1 MCDGISNIQCFSLSN
16 LKEDVSGPPL
26 GIRALHLWHNNRE
39 DIFSSRQQP
48 HKACLL
54 LNMTYGE
61 EPGPETHQDS
71 AVLTY
76 LEGLLMHPVASGP
89 GATATRRPEAG
100 GNNGEAGN
108 QGTRGIQIPNHG
120 SSPPGAASQHLKKAR
135 LLRSGTWSE
144 IDNQKKDLA
153 AAQVNG
159 QGKEHHRISLDNS
172 AQGESTLLAS
182 LLQSFSSR
190 LQTVAMSQNITQ
202 SHKQLDGESSDRS
215 PTDKDTLQGYCTASS
230 HLKGLIRKNKQQSHN
245 TVPYSRRSSQDRCSQ
260 SPRSSQSS
268 VPDRVSCAERLKA
281 VASLVKSRSSPAPS
295 PKPSVACSQLALLL
309 SSEAHLQQYSQEQA
323 LKAQLCGRSASERLA
338 AMATQQTKDNRP
350 PSMGESVF
358 APDMLSP
365 FNTLNG
371 TLPSPT
377 LNSSQRSPSLNL
389 GQSAPSGSPRPSPHT
404 PKEKRP
410 FDRHSSR
417 PPQNCSSLLLL
428 LLNNH
433 NSQKHLTKNGHLEDD
448 FTAPPSQ
455 ASSHQS
461 DSEYS
466 NPENS
471 LTKDSSDAESCYSSC
486 SPIDLSTRSRVSS
499 QKSEPPSSA
508 SSLDKLTETLISK
521 WKTETLRAKVPEAR
535 ELEMIPD
542 MTSHHKV
549 TLMQLLLDRRNNEM
563 VNKIAPLPDLPDDA
577 TLRKATVS
585 PLNRLG
591 TLEESR
597 TQNPFD
603 QLMGRG
609 LSTSSLSGDT
619 SKTPSPYSYS
629 SPLVQSSPLNLCKSK
644 QHASEKLVEPAFTAS
659 KLLQNLAQCGLQSV
673 SPSPPLQACR
683 PPSKR
688 QSPEPDLDRS
698 QTLLDRVAVPIKR
711 NQTPLFEPPP
721 ATFSPFT
728 GPERSPP
735 APTQIENLLE
745 RRTVLQLLLGS
756 ASHKEKSTERRS
768 TEVATG
774 VHEKPPGAY
783 FLCDSSNGPSLN
795 AMVKTEPRDEG
806 LLSDGSDDAGR
817 HCRSGR
823 ESQSPIVE
831 AHSNVKEEAK
841 YGLLSQL
848 LKQKTTTYH
857 SSPRTEQIVSTVK
870 EEQQDYQV
878 PLPKKRKLCLELAEH
893 LSKELCQRPL
903 DTVSECL
910 VSGTPEAHNSRR
922 LPSPKEED
930 LFIKS
935 PASKVPTRD
944 SQSFNVLKQLLLS
957 DNCLK
962 ELSPPRGIPSPLLP
976 QANCKANESFSQP
989 SYNHELVNFPWFPQT
1004 LNSGPGR
1011 FNPLSS
1017 SPVNGIQGSAW
1028 DKASSPRPSPKSVK
1042 KETQSSQRW
1051 TLSGEDKCESSSD
1064 SPPLMRSNPIL
1075 YYMLQRRNSQLRK
1088 EVEDHAQRTHCG
1100 VTVKVEPCANNR
1112 YYDARLS
1119 TISPVQIQRQGIEGE
1134 HLSGLLEKP

>member
-1 MCDGISNIQCFSLSN
+1 
-16 LKEDVSGPPL
+16 
-26 GIRALHLWHNNRE
+26 
-39 DIFSSRQQP
+39 
-48 HKACLL
+48 
-54 LNMTYGE
+54 MTHGE

-100 GNNGEAGN
+100 SNNGEAGN
-108 QGTRGIQIPNHG
+108 QGTRGIQLPNHG
-120 SSPPGAASQHLKKAR
+120 SSPPEKGSPAGAASQHRKKAR

-144 IDNQKKDLA
+144 IDNQKKDIA
-153 AAQVNG
+153 PVQVNG
-159 QGKEHHRISLDNS
+159 QGREHHKINLDSS

-190 LQTVAMSQNITQ
+190 LQTVAMSQTITQ
-202 SHKQLDGESSDRS
+202 SQKQLDGESSDTS

-230 HLKGLIRKNKQQSHN
+230 RLKGLIRKNKQQSHN
-245 TVPYSRRSSQDRCSQ
+245 TVPYSRRSSQDRRSE

-268 VPDRVSCAERLKA
+268 VPDSVSCAERLKA

-338 AMATQQTKDNRP
+338 AMATQRTIDSRP

-377 LNSSQRSPSLNL
+377 LNSSPSLSL
-389 GQSAPSGSPRPSPHT
+389 GQSAPTSSPRPSPNI

-410 FDRHSSR
+410 FDRQSSR

-448 FTAPPSQ
+448 FTSPPSQ

-486 SPIDLSTRSRVSS
+486 SPIDLSMRRRVFS
-499 QKSEPPSSA
+499 QKSEPPSTA
-508 SSLDKLTETLISK
+508 TSLDKLTETLISK
-521 WKTETLRAKVPEAR
+521 WKSETLGAKVPEAK
-535 ELEMIPD
+535 ELEMSPD
-542 MTSHHKV
+542 MTSHHHRV
-549 TLMQLLLDRRNNEM
+549 TLMQLLLDRRNSEM
-563 VNKIAPLPDLPDDA
+563 VNKIAPHNDLQDDA
-577 TLRKATVS
+577 TLQSMTGS
-585 PLNRLG
+585 PLKR
-591 TLEESR
+591 LEESR
-597 TQNPFD
+597 TPNHFD
-603 QLMGRG
+603 RLMERG
-609 LSTSSLSGDT
+609 LSVSSFSGDA
-619 SKTPSPYSYS
+619 SNTPSPYSYS
-629 SPLVQSSPLNLCKSK
+629 SPLVQSNPLDLCKSK
-644 QHASEKLVEPAFTAS
+644 QHISEKIMEPAFTAS
-659 KLLQNLAQCGLQSV
+659 KLLQNLAQCGMQDV

-683 PPSKR
+683 PLSKE
-688 QSPEPDLDRS
+688 QSLEPELDRS
-698 QTLLDRVAVPIKR
+698 QTLLDRVAAPIKR
-711 NQTPLFEPPP
+711 NQTPLFEPTP
-721 ATFSPFT
+721 ASFSPFS
-728 GPERSPP
+728 GRELSPP
-735 APTQIENLLE
+735 ASTQIENLLE
-745 RRTVLQLLLGS
+745 RRTVLQLLLGT
-756 ASHKEKSTERRS
+756 ASHKEKSTGRRS
-768 TEVATG
+768 TEVVMG
-774 VHEKPPGAY
+774 VHEKPPGTY
-783 FLCDSSNGPSLN
+783 LLSDSSNGPLLN
-795 AMVKTEPRDEG
+795 VVVKSEPRDEG
-806 LLSDGSDDAGR
+806 LLSDSSDDTGR
-817 HCRSGR
+817 HWRIR
-823 ESQSPIVE
+823 QESHSPVIE
-831 AHSNVKEEAK
+831 AHSNVKDETK

-893 LSKELCQRPL
+893 LSKELCQRPV
-903 DTVSECL
+903 DTVSEHAG
-910 VSGTPEAHNSRR
+910 SGTTEAHKSRM
-922 LPSPKEED
+922 LPSPKEDD
-930 LFIKS
+930 LFGKS
-935 PASKVPTRD
+935 ATRKTPSRD

-962 ELSPPRGIPSPLLP
+962 EISQPQGIPSPLLP
-976 QANCKANESFSQP
+976 QTNGKANGNFSQ
-989 SYNHELVNFPWFPQT
+989 SGYNHELVNFPWFPQT

-1011 FNPLSS
+1011 FNPVS
-1017 SPVNGIQGSAW
+1017 SPPGNNIQAFTW
-1028 DKASSPRPSPKSVK
+1028 DKGSSPRPSPKSVK
-1042 KETQSSQRW
+1042 KESESSPRW
-1051 TLSGEDKCESSSD
+1051 TLAGEDKCDSSAN

-1075 YYMLQRRNSQLRK
+1075 YYMLQKRNSELRK

-1100 VTVKVEPCANNR
+1100 ARVKVEPRDEDR
-1112 YYDARLS
+1112 YRDARL
-1119 TISPVQIQRQGIEGE
+1119 TMISPIQIHRQGNGRER
-1134 HLSGLLEKP
+1134 LSGLLEKP

>member
-1 MCDGISNIQCFSLSN
+1 
-16 LKEDVSGPPL
+16 
-26 GIRALHLWHNNRE
+26 
-39 DIFSSRQQP
+39 
-48 HKACLL
+48 
-54 LNMTYGE
+54 MTHGE
-61 EPGPETHQDS
+61 EPGPKTHQDS

-100 GNNGEAGN
+100 SNNGEAGN
-108 QGTRGIQIPNHG
+108 QGTRGIQLPYHG
-120 SSPPGAASQHLKKAR
+120 STPPEKGSPPGAASQHLKKAR

-144 IDNQKKDLA
+144 IDYQKKDTA
-153 AAQVNG
+153 AVHVNG
-159 QGKEHHRISLDNS
+159 QGKEHHKISLDNS

-190 LQTVAMSQNITQ
+190 LQTVAMSQSITQ
-202 SHKQLDGESSDRS
+202 SQKQLNGESNDRS
-215 PTDKDTLQGYCTASS
+215 PNDKDTLQGYGTASS
-230 HLKGLIRKNKQQSHN
+230 RLKGLIRKNKQQSHN
-245 TVPYSRRSSQDRCSQ
+245 TVPYSRRSSQDRRSE

-377 LNSSQRSPSLNL
+377 LNSSQRSPSLSL
-389 GQSAPSGSPRPSPHT
+389 GQSAPTSSPRPSPYT

-448 FTAPPSQ
+448 FNAPPSQ

-486 SPIDLSTRSRVSS
+486 SPIDLSMRSRVSS

-521 WKTETLRAKVPEAR
+521 WKSETLGAKVPEAR
-535 ELEMIPD
+535 ELEMSPD

-563 VNKIAPLPDLPDDA
+563 VNKIAHHSDLQDDA
-577 TLRKATVS
+577 TLRNMTGS
-585 PLNRLG
+585 PLKRLG

-603 QLMGRG
+603 RLMGGG
-609 LSTSSLSGDT
+609 LSTSSLSGDA

-629 SPLVQSSPLNLCKSK
+629 SPLVQSSPLDLCKSK
-644 QHASEKLVEPAFTAS
+644 QHTSEKIVEPAFTAS
-659 KLLQNLAQCGLQSV
+659 KLLQNLAQCGLQNV

-688 QSPEPDLDRS
+688 QSPEPELDRS

-721 ATFSPFT
+721 ATFSPFS
-728 GPERSPP
+728 GRERSPP
-735 APTQIENLLE
+735 ASTQIENLLE
-745 RRTVLQLLLGS
+745 RRTVLQLLLGT
-756 ASHKEKSTERRS
+756 ASHKEKSTGRRS
-768 TEVATG
+768 TEVAVG
-774 VHEKPPGAY
+774 VHEKPPGSY
-783 FLCDSSNGPSLN
+783 FLCDSSNGPPLN
-795 AMVKTEPRDEG
+795 VMVKTEPRDES
-806 LLSDGSDDAGR
+806 LLSDSSDDAGR
-817 HCRSGR
+817 HWRLGH
-823 ESQSPIVE
+823 ESHSPVTE

-841 YGLLSQL
+841 HGLLSQL

-870 EEQQDYQV
+870 EEQHDYQV

-935 PASKVPTRD
+935 PASKAPMRD

-962 ELSPPRGIPSPLLP
+962 EISQPQGIPSPSVLP
-976 QANCKANESFSQP
+976 QANCKANGNFSQS
-989 SYNHELVNFPWFPQT
+989 SYNHELVNFPQFPQT
-1004 LNSGPGR
+1004 LNSGPGC
-1011 FNPLSS
+1011 FNPLTS
-1017 SPVNGIQGSAW
+1017 SPGNSIQGSSW
-1028 DKASSPRPSPKSVK
+1028 DKGSSPRPSLKSEK
-1042 KETQSSQRW
+1042 KETESSPRW
-1051 TLSGEDKCESSSD
+1051 TLAGEDKCESSPD

-1100 VTVKVEPCANNR
+1100 VTVKVEPCADDR
-1112 YYDARLS
+1112 YSDARLS
-1119 TISPVQIQRQGIEGE
+1119 TISQVQIQRQGNIGE
-1134 HLSGLLEKP
+1134 NLSGLLEKP

>member
-1 MCDGISNIQCFSLSN
+1 
-16 LKEDVSGPPL
+16 
-26 GIRALHLWHNNRE
+26 
-39 DIFSSRQQP
+39 
-48 HKACLL
+48 
-54 LNMTYGE
+54 MTHGE

-100 GNNGEAGN
+100 INNGEAGN
-108 QGTRGIQIPNHG
+108 QRTRGIQLPNHG
-120 SSPPGAASQHLKKAR
+120 SSPPEKGSSPGAASQHLKKAR
-135 LLRSGTWSE
+135 LLRSGTWKE
-144 IDNQKKDLA
+144 TDNQKKDSA
-153 AAQVNG
+153 VVQVNG
-159 QGKEHHRISLDNS
+159 QGKEHHNISLDNS

-190 LQTVAMSQNITQ
+190 LQTVAMSQSITQ
-202 SHKQLDGESSDRS
+202 SHKQLDGEKSNRS

-230 HLKGLIRKNKQQSHN
+230 RLKGLIRKNKHQSHN
-245 TVPYSRRSSQDRCSQ
+245 TVPYSQRSSQERCSE

-338 AMATQQTKDNRP
+338 AMATQQTKDSRP
-350 PSMGESVF
+350 PSMGDAVF

-377 LNSSQRSPSLNL
+377 LKSSQRSPSLSL
-389 GQSAPSGSPRPSPHT
+389 GQNAPTSSPHPSPHT

-455 ASSHQS
+455 TSSHQS

-471 LTKDSSDAESCYSSC
+471 LTKESSDAESCYSSC
-486 SPIDLSTRSRVSS
+486 SPIDLSMRSRVSS

-508 SSLDKLTETLISK
+508 SSLDKLTQTFISK
-521 WKTETLRAKVPEAR
+521 WKSDTLGAKVPEAK
-535 ELEMIPD
+535 ELEMSPD

-563 VNKIAPLPDLPDDA
+563 VNQIAAHPDLQDDT
-577 TLRKATVS
+577 TLRNKTAS
-585 PLNRLG
+585 LAKQSG

-603 QLMGRG
+603 QLVGGG
-609 LSTSSLSGDT
+609 LSASSLREDT
-619 SKTPSPYSYS
+619 SKSPSPYSYS
-629 SPLVQSSPLNLCKSK
+629 SPLVQSSPLDLCKSK
-644 QHASEKLVEPAFTAS
+644 QHTGEKMEPAFTAS
-659 KLLQNLAQCGLQSV
+659 KLLQNLAQCGLQNV

-688 QSPEPDLDRS
+688 QSPELELERS
-698 QTLLDRVAVPIKR
+698 QTVLDRVAAPIKR

-721 ATFSPFT
+721 ATFSPFS
-728 GPERSPP
+728 GRERSPL
-735 APTQIENLLE
+735 ASTQIENLLE
-745 RRTVLQLLLGS
+745 RRTVLQLLLGT
-756 ASHKEKSTERRS
+756 ASHKEKSTGRRS
-768 TEVATG
+768 TEVAMG

-783 FLCDSSNGPSLN
+783 FLCDSSNEPSLN
-795 AMVKTEPRDEG
+795 VMVKTESRDES
-806 LLSDGSDDAGR
+806 LLLDSFDDARRQWRLG
-817 HCRSGR
+817 C
-823 ESQSPIVE
+823 ESQSPLME
-831 AHSNVKEEAK
+831 AHGSVKEEAK

-857 SSPRTEQIVSTVK
+857 SSQRTEQIVSTVK
-870 EEQQDYQV
+870 DEQQDYQV

-903 DTVSECL
+903 DTVSERL

-935 PASKVPTRD
+935 PVSKVPMRD

-962 ELSPPRGIPSPLLP
+962 ETSQPQGIPSPFLP
-976 QANCKANESFSQP
+976 QANCKANGNFSL
-989 SYNHELVNFPWFPQT
+989 SGFNHELVNFPWFPQT

-1011 FNPLSS
+1011 FIPLSS
-1017 SPVNGIQGSAW
+1017 SPGKSIQGSSW
-1028 DKASSPRPSPKSVK
+1028 NKGSSPRPSPKPVK
-1042 KETQSSQRW
+1042 KETESSPRW
-1051 TLSGEDKCESSSD
+1051 TLPWEDKRESSPS

-1075 YYMLQRRNSQLRK
+1075 YNMLQRRNNEIRK
-1088 EVEDHAQRTHCG
+1088 ELEDHAQRTHCG
-1100 VTVKVEPCANNR
+1100 VAVKIEPCVNDR
-1112 YYDARLS
+1112 YGDAGLS
-1119 TISPVQIQRQGIEGE
+1119 MISPAQIQRQGNGGE

>member
-1 MCDGISNIQCFSLSN
+1 
-16 LKEDVSGPPL
+16 
-26 GIRALHLWHNNRE
+26 
-39 DIFSSRQQP
+39 
-48 HKACLL
+48 
-54 LNMTYGE
+54 MTHGE

-71 AVLTY
+71 VVLTY

-100 GNNGEAGN
+100 SNNGEAGN
-108 QGTRGIQIPNHG
+108 QGTRGIQLPNHG
-120 SSPPGAASQHLKKAR
+120 SSPPEKGSPPGAASQNLKKAR

-144 IDNQKKDLA
+144 INNQKKDPA
-153 AAQVNG
+153 AVQVNG
-159 QGKEHHRISLDNS
+159 QGKEHHKISLDNS

-190 LQTVAMSQNITQ
+190 LQTVAMSQSITQ

-230 HLKGLIRKNKQQSHN
+230 RLKGLIRKNKQQSHN
-245 TVPYSRRSSQDRCSQ
+245 TVPYSRRNSQDRRSE

-281 VASLVKSRSSPAPS
+281 VASLVKSRSSPVPS

-323 LKAQLCGRSASERLA
+323 LKAQLCSRSASERLA
-338 AMATQQTKDNRP
+338 AMATHQTKDNRP

-358 APDMLSP
+358 GPDMSSP

-377 LNSSQRSPSLNL
+377 LNCSQRTPSLSL
-389 GQSAPSGSPRPSPHT
+389 GQSAPTSSPRPSPHT

-448 FTAPPSQ
+448 FTSPQSQ

-461 DSEYS
+461 DSECS

-486 SPIDLSTRSRVSS
+486 SPIDLSMRSRVSS
-499 QKSEPPSSA
+499 QKSEPPSSV

-521 WKTETLRAKVPEAR
+521 WKSETLGAKVPEAR
-535 ELEMIPD
+535 ELEMSPD

-563 VNKIAPLPDLPDDA
+563 VNKIAPYPDLQEDA
-577 TLRKATVS
+577 SHQNMTGS
-585 PLNRLG
+585 PLKRLG

-603 QLMGRG
+603 QLMGAG
-609 LSTSSLSGDT
+609 LSTSSVSGDT
-619 SKTPSPYSYS
+619 SKTPSPFYYS

-644 QHASEKLVEPAFTAS
+644 HHTSEKIVEPAFTAS
-659 KLLQNLAQCGLQSV
+659 KLLQNLAQCGLQNV
-673 SPSPPLQACR
+673 SPSPPLQSCR
-683 PPSKR
+683 PQSKR
-688 QSPEPDLDRS
+688 QSPEPELDQS
-698 QTLLDRVAVPIKR
+698 QTFLDRVAVPVKR
-711 NQTPLFEPPP
+711 SKPPLFESPP
-721 ATFSPFT
+721 ATFSPFS

-735 APTQIENLLE
+735 ASTQIENLLE
-745 RRTVLQLLLGS
+745 RRTVLQLLLGT
-756 ASHKEKSTERRS
+756 ASHKEKSSGRRS
-768 TEVATG
+768 TEVAMG
-774 VHEKPPGAY
+774 VHEKSPGAY
-783 FLCDSSNGPSLN
+783 SLCDSSDGPSLN
-795 AMVKTEPRDEG
+795 VMVKTEPRDES
-806 LLSDGSDDAGR
+806 LLSVSTDNAGR
-817 HCRSGR
+817 HWRLGH
-823 ESQSPIVE
+823 ESHSPVIE

-857 SSPRTEQIVSTVK
+857 SSPCTEQIVSTVK

-903 DTVSECL
+903 ETVSESM
-910 VSGTPEAHNSRR
+910 VSDTPEAHNSRR
-922 LPSPKEED
+922 LPSPKVDD

-935 PASKVPTRD
+935 PASKAPMRD

-962 ELSPPRGIPSPLLP
+962 EISQPQGTASSFLP
-976 QANCKANESFSQP
+976 QANCKANGNFSHS
-989 SYNHELVNFPWFPQT
+989 SYNHELMNFPWFPQT
-1004 LNSGPGR
+1004 LNSGPGH
-1011 FNPLSS
+1011 FNSLSS
-1017 SPVNGIQGSAW
+1017 SPGNSIQGSSW
-1028 DKASSPRPSPKSVK
+1028 DKGTSPRPSPKPVK
-1042 KETQSSQRW
+1042 KETESSLRW
-1051 TLSGEDKCESSSD
+1051 TLAGEDKCESSPD

-1075 YYMLQRRNSQLRK
+1075 YYMLQQRNSQLRR

-1100 VTVKVEPCANNR
+1100 VTVKVEPCADDR
-1112 YYDARLS
+1112 YHDARIS
-1119 TISPVQIQRQGIEGE
+1119 TISPVQIQRQGNGGE
-1134 HLSGLLEKP
+1134 HLSELFEKP

>member
-1 MCDGISNIQCFSLSN
+1 
-16 LKEDVSGPPL
+16 
-26 GIRALHLWHNNRE
+26 
-39 DIFSSRQQP
+39 
-48 HKACLL
+48 
-54 LNMTYGE
+54 MTHGE

-100 GNNGEAGN
+100 SNNGEAGN
-108 QGTRGIQIPNHG
+108 QGTRGIQLPNHG
-120 SSPPGAASQHLKKAR
+120 SGSPEKGSPPGAASQNLKKAR

-144 IDNQKKDLA
+144 INNQKKDPA
-153 AAQVNG
+153 EVQVNG
-159 QGKEHHRISLDNS
+159 QGKDYHKINLDNS
-172 AQGESTLLAS
+172 APGESTLLAS

-190 LQTVAMSQNITQ
+190 LQTVAMSQSITQ
-202 SHKQLDGESSDRS
+202 SQKQLDGESSDRS
-215 PTDKDTLQGYCTASS
+215 HTDKDTLQGYCTASS
-230 HLKGLIRKNKQQSHN
+230 RLKGLIRKNKQQSHN
-245 TVPYSRRSSQDRCSQ
+245 TVPYSRRNSQDRRSE

-323 LKAQLCGRSASERLA
+323 LKAQLCSRSASERLA

-358 APDMLSP
+358 GPDILNP
-365 FNTLNG
+365 FNTPNG

-377 LNSSQRSPSLNL
+377 LNCSQSSPSLSL
-389 GQSAPSGSPRPSPHT
+389 GQSATTSSPRPSPHS

-448 FTAPPSQ
+448 FTSPLSQ

-461 DSEYS
+461 DSECS

-486 SPIDLSTRSRVSS
+486 FPIDLSMRSRVSS
-499 QKSEPPSSA
+499 QKSEPASSA
-508 SSLDKLTETLISK
+508 SSLDKFTETLISK
-521 WKTETLRAKVPEAR
+521 WKSETLGPMVPEAR
-535 ELEMIPD
+535 ELEISPD

-563 VNKIAPLPDLPDDA
+563 VNKIAPYPDLQDDV
-577 TLRKATVS
+577 TLRNMTGS
-585 PLNRLG
+585 PLKRFG

-603 QLMGRG
+603 QLMGGG
-609 LSTSSLSGDT
+609 LSSSSVSGDT
-619 SKTPSPYSYS
+619 SKTPSPYYYS
-629 SPLVQSSPLNLCKSK
+629 SPLVQSSPLNLCKTKHHTSDK
-644 QHASEKLVEPAFTAS
+644 IVEPAFTAS
-659 KLLQNLAQCGLQSV
+659 KLLQNLAQCGLQNV
-673 SPSPPLQACR
+673 SPSPPLQSCG
-683 PPSKR
+683 PQNKR
-688 QSPEPDLDRS
+688 QKSSEPELDRS
-698 QTLLDRVAVPIKR
+698 QPLLDRVAVPIKR
-711 NQTPLFEPPP
+711 NTTPLFESPS
-721 ATFSPFT
+721 ATFSPFS
-728 GPERSPP
+728 GPEHLPP
-735 APTQIENLLE
+735 ASTQIENLLE
-745 RRTVLQLLLGS
+745 RRTVLQLLLGT
-756 ASHKEKSTERRS
+756 ASQKEKSTVRRS

-774 VHEKPPGAY
+774 VHEKPPRGY
-783 FLCDSSNGPSLN
+783 SPCDSSNGPSLYVT
-795 AMVKTEPRDEG
+795 VKTEPRDES
-806 LLSDGSDDAGR
+806 LLSGVSDDAGR
-817 HCRSGR
+817 HWRMGR
-823 ESQSPIVE
+823 ESYSPIIE

-841 YGLLSQL
+841 CGLLSQL

-857 SSPRTEQIVSTVK
+857 SSPRTEQIISTVK
-870 EEQQDYQV
+870 EEQQDYQM

-893 LSKELCQRPL
+893 LSKEPCQRPL
-903 DTVSECL
+903 ETVSERL
-910 VSGTPEAHNSRR
+910 VSDTPEAHNSRR

-930 LFIKS
+930 LFTKS
-935 PASKVPTRD
+935 PVSKAPMRD

-962 ELSPPRGIPSPLLP
+962 EISQPQGISSPFLP
-976 QANCKANESFSQP
+976 QANCKGNGNFSQS

-1004 LNSGPGR
+1004 LNSGPGH
-1011 FNPLSS
+1011 FISLSS
-1017 SPVNGIQGSAW
+1017 SPGNSIQGSSW
-1028 DKASSPRPSPKSVK
+1028 DKGISPRPSPKSVK
-1042 KETQSSQRW
+1042 KETESSPRW
-1051 TLSGEDKCESSSD
+1051 TQPGEDKCESSPD

-1075 YYMLQRRNSQLRK
+1075 YYMLQQRNSQLRK

-1100 VTVKVEPCANNR
+1100 VTVKVEPCANDR
-1112 YYDARLS
+1112 YHDGRIS
-1119 TISPVQIQRQGIEGE
+1119 TISPVQIQRQGNRGE
-1134 HLSGLLEKP
+1134 HLSELLEKP

>member
-1 MCDGISNIQCFSLSN
+1 
-16 LKEDVSGPPL
+16 
-26 GIRALHLWHNNRE
+26 
-39 DIFSSRQQP
+39 
-48 HKACLL
+48 
-54 LNMTYGE
+54 
-61 EPGPETHQDS
+61 
-71 AVLTY
+71 
-76 LEGLLMHPVASGP
+76 MHPVASGP

-100 GNNGEAGN
+100 INSGEAGN
-108 QGTRGIQIPNHG
+108 QGTIGIQLPNHG
-120 SSPPGAASQHLKKAR
+120 SSPPEKGSRPGASQHLKKAR

-144 IDNQKKDLA
+144 MDNQKKDA
-153 AAQVNG
+153 AAVQVNG
-159 QGKEHHRISLDNS
+159 QGKDHHKISLDNS

-190 LQTVAMSQNITQ
+190 LQTVAMSQSITQ

-215 PTDKDTLQGYCTASS
+215 STDKDTLQGYCTASS
-230 HLKGLIRKNKQQSHN
+230 RLKGLIKKNKQRSHN
-245 TVPYSRRSSQDRCSQ
+245 TVPYCRRSSQNRRSE
-260 SPRSSQSS
+260 SPRSSQIS

-281 VASLVKSRSSPAPS
+281 VASLVKSRSSPSPS

-338 AMATQQTKDNRP
+338 AMATQQTQDNRP
-350 PSMGESVF
+350 PSMGDSVF

-371 TLPSPT
+371 AVPSPT
-377 LNSSQRSPSLNL
+377 LNSIQRSPTLSLGL
-389 GQSAPSGSPRPSPHT
+389 SAPTCSPRPSSHT

-486 SPIDLSTRSRVSS
+486 SPIDLSMRSRVSS

-508 SSLDKLTETLISK
+508 SSLDKLTQTLISK
-521 WKTETLRAKVPEAR
+521 WKSETLGAKVTEVK
-535 ELEMIPD
+535 ELEMSPE

-563 VNKIAPLPDLPDDA
+563 VNKIVPHSDLQEDA
-577 TLRKATVS
+577 TLRNMTGS
-585 PLNRLG
+585 PLKRLG
-591 TLEESR
+591 TLEDR
-597 TQNPFD
+597 RPQNPYD
-603 QLMGRG
+603 HLVGGG
-609 LSTSSLSGDT
+609 LSTSSLRGDP
-619 SKTPSPYSYS
+619 SKTPSPYFYS
-629 SPLVQSSPLNLCKSK
+629 SPLVQSSPLDLCKSK
-644 QHASEKLVEPAFTAS
+644 QHTSEKIVEPAFTAS
-659 KLLQNLAQCGLQSV
+659 KLLQNLAQCGSQNV

-683 PPSKR
+683 LPSKR
-688 QSPEPDLDRS
+688 QSPEPELDRS
-698 QTLLDRVAVPIKR
+698 ETLLDRVAAPIKR

-721 ATFSPFT
+721 GTFSPFS
-728 GPERSPP
+728 GRERSPP
-735 APTQIENLLE
+735 VSTQIENLLE
-745 RRTVLQLLLGS
+745 RRTVLQLLLGT
-756 ASHKEKSTERRS
+756 ASHKEKSTGRRS
-768 TEVATG
+768 TEVAMG
-774 VHEKPPGAY
+774 VHEKPSGAY
-783 FLCDSSNGPSLN
+783 FQCDRANEPSLN
-795 AMVKTEPRDEG
+795 VTVKTEPRDES
-806 LLSDGSDDAGR
+806 LLSDSSNDAG
-817 HCRSGR
+817 HQWKLGL
-823 ESQSPIVE
+823 ESQSPVVE

-848 LKQKTTTYH
+848 LKQKTATYH

-910 VSGTPEAHNSRR
+910 VSRTPEAHNSRR

-930 LFIKS
+930 LFIKI
-935 PASKVPTRD
+935 PASKAPKRD

-962 ELSPPRGIPSPLLP
+962 ETSQPQGIPSPFLP
-976 QANCKANESFSQP
+976 QANCKANGNFSQS

-1004 LNSGPGR
+1004 LNSGPGH

-1017 SPVNGIQGSAW
+1017 SPGNSIQGSSW
-1028 DKASSPRPSPKSVK
+1028 DKGSSPRTSPSPKSVK
-1042 KETQSSQRW
+1042 KETESSPSW
-1051 TLSGEDKCESSSD
+1051 TLPESSTHSL
-1064 SPPLMRSNPIL
+1064 PLMRSNPIL
-1075 YYMLQRRNSQLRK
+1075 YYMLQRRNSQMRK
-1088 EVEDHAQRTHCG
+1088 EVEDHAQKMPCG
-1100 VTVKVEPCANNR
+1100 VAVKVEPCADER
-1112 YYDARLS
+1112 YNDARLRM
-1119 TISPVQIQRQGIEGE
+1119 ISPVQIQRQGNGGE
-1134 HLSGLLEKP
+1134 HHGGLLKNHRSELPKNENETF

>member
-1 MCDGISNIQCFSLSN
+1 
-16 LKEDVSGPPL
+16 
-26 GIRALHLWHNNRE
+26 
-39 DIFSSRQQP
+39 
-48 HKACLL
+48 
-54 LNMTYGE
+54 MTHGE

-89 GATATRRPEAG
+89 GATATRRLEAG
-100 GNNGEAGN
+100 SNNGEAGN
-108 QGTRGIQIPNHG
+108 QETRGIQLPNHG
-120 SSPPGAASQHLKKAR
+120 SSPPEKGSPPGASSQHLKKAR

-144 IDNQKKDLA
+144 RDNQKKDPVA
-153 AAQVNG
+153 VQVNG
-159 QGKEHHRISLDNS
+159 QDKGHHKISLDNS

-190 LQTVAMSQNITQ
+190 LQTVAMSQ

-230 HLKGLIRKNKQQSHN
+230 RLKGLMRKNKQQSHN
-245 TVPYSRRSSQDRCSQ
+245 IVPYSRRNSQDRRSE

-268 VPDRVSCAERLKA
+268 VPDGVSCAERLKA

-338 AMATQQTKDNRP
+338 AMATQQTIDNRP

-358 APDMLSP
+358 AADMLSP

-377 LNSSQRSPSLNL
+377 LNSSQRSPSLSL
-389 GQSAPSGSPRPSPHT
+389 GQNAPTSSPRPSSHT

-448 FTAPPSQ
+448 FTAPLSQ

-486 SPIDLSTRSRVSS
+486 SPIDLSMRSRVSS

-508 SSLDKLTETLISK
+508 ASLDKLTETLLSK
-521 WKTETLRAKVPEAR
+521 WKSETPGAKVPEAG
-535 ELEMIPD
+535 ELEMSPD

-563 VNKIAPLPDLPDDA
+563 VNKIAPHSDLQDDA
-577 TLRKATVS
+577 TLRNMTGS
-585 PLNRLG
+585 PLKRLG

-597 TQNPFD
+597 TQIPFD
-603 QLMGRG
+603 QLMGG
-609 LSTSSLSGDT
+609 CGQTSALSGDT

-629 SPLVQSSPLNLCKSK
+629 SPLVQSSPLDLCKSK
-644 QHASEKLVEPAFTAS
+644 QHTSEKVVEPAFTAS
-659 KLLQNLAQCGLQSV
+659 KLLQNLAQCGLQNV

-688 QSPEPDLDRS
+688 QSPEPELDRS
-698 QTLLDRVAVPIKR
+698 PTILDRVTAPIKR
-711 NQTPLFEPPP
+711 TQTPLFEPPL
-721 ATFSPFT
+721 ATFSPFS
-728 GPERSPP
+728 GQERSPP
-735 APTQIENLLE
+735 ASTQIENLLE
-745 RRTVLQLLLGS
+745 RRTVLQLLLGT
-756 ASHKEKSTERRS
+756 ASHKEKSTGKRNA
-768 TEVATG
+768 EVAMG
-774 VHEKPPGAY
+774 VHEKPPGAS
-783 FLCDSSNGPSLN
+783 FQCDSSNGPSFN
-795 AMVKTEPRDEG
+795 VIVKTEPKDES
-806 LLSDGSDDAGR
+806 LLSDSSDDAGR
-817 HCRSGR
+817 HWKLGR
-823 ESQSPIVE
+823 ESHSPVVE
-831 AHSNVKEEAK
+831 AQSNVKEEAK

-857 SSPRTEQIVSTVK
+857 SSPRTEQIVSTLK

-903 DTVSECL
+903 DTVSERL

-930 LFIKS
+930 LFVKS
-935 PASKVPTRD
+935 PVSKAPMRD

-962 ELSPPRGIPSPLLP
+962 EMSQPQGIPSPFLP
-976 QANCKANESFSQP
+976 QANCKANGNFTQS

-1004 LNSGPGR
+1004 LNSGPGH
-1011 FNPLSS
+1011 FNPLFS
-1017 SPVNGIQGSAW
+1017 SPRNSIQGSSW
-1028 DKASSPRPSPKSVK
+1028 DKGCSSPRPSPKSVK
-1042 KETQSSQRW
+1042 KETESSPRW
-1051 TLSGEDKCESSSD
+1051 TLAAGEDKCESSPD
-1064 SPPLMRSNPIL
+1064 SPPLMKSNPIL

-1100 VTVKVEPCANNR
+1100 VTVKVEPCADDR
-1112 YYDARLS
+1112 YYDTRLR
-1119 TISPVQIQRQGIEGE
+1119 TISPVQIQRQGNGGE

>member
-1 MCDGISNIQCFSLSN
+1 
-16 LKEDVSGPPL
+16 
-26 GIRALHLWHNNRE
+26 
-39 DIFSSRQQP
+39 
-48 HKACLL
+48 
-54 LNMTYGE
+54 MTHGE

-89 GATATRRPEAG
+89 GATATRRTEAG
-100 GNNGEAGN
+100 SNNGEAGN
-108 QGTRGIQIPNHG
+108 QGTRGIQLPNHG
-120 SSPPGAASQHLKKAR
+120 SSPPEKGSPPGAASQHLKKAR

-144 IDNQKKDLA
+144 IGNQKKDPVA
-153 AAQVNG
+153 VQVNG
-159 QGKEHHRISLDNS
+159 QGKEYHKTSLDNS

-190 LQTVAMSQNITQ
+190 LQTVAMSQSITQ
-202 SHKQLDGESSDRS
+202 SYKQPDGESSDKS
-215 PTDKDTLQGYCTASS
+215 PSDKDTLQGYCTASS
-230 HLKGLIRKNKQQSHN
+230 RLKGLIRKNKQQSHN
-245 TVPYSRRSSQDRCSQ
+245 TVPYSRRSSQDRRSE

-268 VPDRVSCAERLKA
+268 LPDRVSCAERLKA

-365 FNTLNG
+365 FNTPNG

-377 LNSSQRSPSLNL
+377 LNSSQRSPSLSL
-389 GQSAPSGSPRPSPHT
+389 GQSAPTSSPRPSPHT

-410 FDRHSSR
+410 FDRQSSR

-448 FTAPPSQ
+448 FTTPPSQ
-455 ASSHQS
+455 ASSQQS

-466 NPENS
+466 NAENS

-486 SPIDLSTRSRVSS
+486 SPIDLSMRSRVSS

-508 SSLDKLTETLISK
+508 SPLDKLTETLISK
-521 WKTETLRAKVPEAR
+521 WKSDTLGAKVPEAR
-535 ELEMIPD
+535 ELEMSPD

-563 VNKIAPLPDLPDDA
+563 VNKIAPQPDLQDDA
-577 TLRKATVS
+577 TLGNMTGS
-585 PLNRLG
+585 PFKRLE
-591 TLEESR
+591 TLEKSR
-597 TQNPFD
+597 AQNSFG
-603 QLMGRG
+603 QLVGRG
-609 LSTSSLSGDT
+609 LSTSSLGGDA

-629 SPLVQSSPLNLCKSK
+629 SPLVQSSPLDLCKSK
-644 QHASEKLVEPAFTAS
+644 QHTSEKMVEPAFTAS
-659 KLLQNLAQCGLQSV
+659 KLLQNLAQSGLQNL
-673 SPSPPLQACR
+673 SPSPPLQTCR

-688 QSPEPDLDRS
+688 QSPEPELDRS
-698 QTLLDRVAVPIKR
+698 ETLLERVAAPVKR
-711 NQTPLFEPPP
+711 NQTPLFEPTP
-721 ATFSPFT
+721 ATFSPFS
-728 GPERSPP
+728 GQDRSPP

-745 RRTVLQLLLGS
+745 RRTVLQLLLGT
-756 ASHKEKSTERRS
+756 APHREKSTERRS
-768 TEVATG
+768 TDVTMG
-774 VHEKPPGAY
+774 VHKKPPGGY
-783 FLCDSSNGPSLN
+783 LLCDSSNGPSSN
-795 AMVKTEPRDEG
+795 ISVKTEPRDES
-806 LLSDGSDDAGR
+806 LLSDSFDDTGR
-817 HCRSGR
+817 HWRLGR
-823 ESQSPIVE
+823 ESHSPVVE
-831 AHSNVKEEAK
+831 AHGNVKDEEAK
-841 YGLLSQL
+841 YGLLSRL

-870 EEQQDYQV
+870 LEHQDCQV

-903 DTVSECL
+903 DTVSERL

-922 LPSPKEED
+922 LPSPKEEG

-935 PASKVPTRD
+935 PVRKAPMRD

-962 ELSPPRGIPSPLLP
+962 ETSQPQGIPSPFLP
-976 QANCKANESFSQP
+976 QANCKANGNFSQ
-989 SYNHELVNFPWFPQT
+989 SGYDHELVNFSWFPQT
-1004 LNSGPGR
+1004 LNSGPGH
-1011 FNPLSS
+1011 FNPFSS
-1017 SPVNGIQGSAW
+1017 LPGNGIQGSSW
-1028 DKASSPRPSPKSVK
+1028 DKGSSPRPSPKSVK
-1042 KETQSSQRW
+1042 KETESSPRW
-1051 TLSGEDKCESSSD
+1051 TLPGEDKCESSPD

-1075 YYMLQRRNSQLRK
+1075 YYMLQRRNSQIRK
-1088 EVEDHAQRTHCG
+1088 EVEDHAQRMPCG
-1100 VTVKVEPCANNR
+1100 IAVKVEPCADDG
-1112 YYDARLS
+1112 YHDARHGM
-1119 TISPVQIQRQGIEGE
+1119 ISPVQIQRQGNGGE
-1134 HLSGLLEKP
+1134 RLSELLEKP

>member
-1 MCDGISNIQCFSLSN
+1 
-16 LKEDVSGPPL
+16 
-26 GIRALHLWHNNRE
+26 
-39 DIFSSRQQP
+39 
-48 HKACLL
+48 
-54 LNMTYGE
+54 
-61 EPGPETHQDS
+61 
-71 AVLTY
+71 
-76 LEGLLMHPVASGP
+76 
-89 GATATRRPEAG
+89 ATATRRPEAG
-100 GNNGEAGN
+100 SNNGEAGN
-108 QGTRGIQIPNHG
+108 QGTRGIQLPNHG
-120 SSPPGAASQHLKKAR
+120 SSPPEKGSPSGAASQNLKKAR

-144 IDNQKKDLA
+144 INNQKKDPA
-153 AAQVNG
+153 AVQVNG
-159 QGKEHHRISLDNS
+159 QGKEHHKISLENS

-190 LQTVAMSQNITQ
+190 LQTVAMSQSITQ

-230 HLKGLIRKNKQQSHN
+230 RLKGLIRKNKQQSHN
-245 TVPYSRRSSQDRCSQ
+245 TVPYSRRNSQDRRSE

-323 LKAQLCGRSASERLA
+323 LKAQLCSRSASERLA

-358 APDMLSP
+358 GPDMSSP

-377 LNSSQRSPSLNL
+377 LNCSQRSPSLSL
-389 GQSAPSGSPRPSPHT
+389 GQSAPTSSPRPFPHA

-433 NSQKHLTKNGHLEDD
+433 NSQKQLNKNGHLEDD
-448 FTAPPSQ
+448 FTSPPSQ

-461 DSEYS
+461 DRECS

-486 SPIDLSTRSRVSS
+486 SPIDLSMRSRVSS
-499 QKSEPPSSA
+499 QKSEPSSSA

-521 WKTETLRAKVPEAR
+521 WKSETLGAKVPEAM
-535 ELEMIPD
+535 ELEMSPD

-563 VNKIAPLPDLPDDA
+563 VNKLAPYPDLQDDA
-577 TLRKATVS
+577 SHRNMTGS
-585 PLNRLG
+585 PLKQLG

-603 QLMGRG
+603 QLRGAG
-609 LSTSSLSGDT
+609 LSTSSVSGDT
-619 SKTPSPYSYS
+619 SKTPSPYYYS

-644 QHASEKLVEPAFTAS
+644 HHTSEKIVEPAFTAS
-659 KLLQNLAQCGLQSV
+659 KLLQNLAQCGLQNV
-673 SPSPPLQACR
+673 SPSPPLQSCR
-683 PPSKR
+683 PQSKR
-688 QSPEPDLDRS
+688 QSPEPELDRS
-698 QTLLDRVAVPIKR
+698 QTLLDRVAVPMKR
-711 NQTPLFEPPP
+711 NKPPLFEPPP
-721 ATFSPFT
+721 ATFSPFS
-728 GPERSPP
+728 GPDRSPP
-735 APTQIENLLE
+735 ASTQIENLLE
-745 RRTVLQLLLGS
+745 RRTVLQLLLGT
-756 ASHKEKSTERRS
+756 ASHKEKSSGRRS
-768 TEVATG
+768 TEVAMG
-774 VHEKPPGAY
+774 VHEKSPGAY
-783 FLCDSSNGPSLN
+783 SLCDSSNRPSLN
-795 AMVKTEPRDEG
+795 VTVKTEPRDES
-806 LLSDGSDDAGR
+806 LLSVSTDDAGR
-817 HCRSGR
+817 HWRLGH
-823 ESQSPIVE
+823 ESQSPVIE

-903 DTVSECL
+903 E
-910 VSGTPEAHNSRR
+910 
-922 LPSPKEED
+922 
-930 LFIKS
+930 
-935 PASKVPTRD
+935 TR
-944 SQSFNVLKQLLLS
+944 
-957 DNCLK
+957 
-962 ELSPPRGIPSPLLP
+962 
-976 QANCKANESFSQP
+976 
-989 SYNHELVNFPWFPQT
+989 
-1004 LNSGPGR
+1004 
-1011 FNPLSS
+1011 
-1017 SPVNGIQGSAW
+1017 
-1028 DKASSPRPSPKSVK
+1028 
-1042 KETQSSQRW
+1042 SSQF
-1051 TLSGEDKCESSSD
+1051 
-1064 SPPLMRSNPIL
+1064 
-1075 YYMLQRRNSQLRK
+1075 RR

-1100 VTVKVEPCANNR
+1100 VTVKVEPCADDR
-1112 YYDARLS
+1112 YHGARIS
-1119 TISPVQIQRQGIEGE
+1119 TISPVQIQRQGN
-1134 HLSGLLEKP
+1134 

>member
-1 MCDGISNIQCFSLSN
+1 
-16 LKEDVSGPPL
+16 
-26 GIRALHLWHNNRE
+26 
-39 DIFSSRQQP
+39 
-48 HKACLL
+48 
-54 LNMTYGE
+54 MTHGE

-100 GNNGEAGN
+100 NNNAEAGN
-108 QGTRGIQIPNHG
+108 QGTRGIQLPNHG
-120 SSPPGAASQHLKKAR
+120 SSPPEKGSPPGMASQHLKKAR
-135 LLRSGTWSE
+135 LLRSGAWSE
-144 IDNQKKDLA
+144 MSNQKIEPTA
-153 AAQVNG
+153 VQVNG
-159 QGKEHHRISLDNS
+159 QGKERHKITLDNS

-190 LQTVAMSQNITQ
+190 LQTVAMSQSITQ
-202 SHKQLDGESSDRS
+202 SQKQLDGESSDSS
-215 PTDKDTLQGYCTASS
+215 PTDKDTLQGYCSASS
-230 HLKGLIRKNKQQSHN
+230 RLKGLIRKNKQQSHN
-245 TVPYSRRSSQDRCSQ
+245 TVPYSRRSSQDRRSE
-260 SPRSSQSS
+260 SPHSSQSS

-281 VASLVKSRSSPAPS
+281 VASLVKSRSSPSPS

-338 AMATQQTKDNRP
+338 AMATKQTKDNRP
-350 PSMGESVF
+350 PSIGESVF
-358 APDMLSP
+358 TPDMLNS

-377 LNSSQRSPSLNL
+377 LNSSQRSPLSL
-389 GQSAPSGSPRPSPHT
+389 GQSAPTISPRPSPHT

-433 NSQKHLTKNGHLEDD
+433 NTQKHLTKNGHLEDD

-466 NPENS
+466 NQENS

-486 SPIDLSTRSRVSS
+486 SPIDLSMRSRVPS
-499 QKSEPPSSA
+499 QKSEPPSST

-521 WKTETLRAKVPEAR
+521 WKSETLEAKVSEAR
-535 ELEMIPD
+535 ELEMSPD

-563 VNKIAPLPDLPDDA
+563 VNKIAPHSDLLDEA
-577 TLRKATVS
+577 SLRSMTGS
-585 PLNRLG
+585 PPKRLG

-597 TQNPFD
+597 AQNPVD
-603 QLMGRG
+603 QLVGGG
-609 LSTSSLSGDT
+609 LSTSSLRGDT
-619 SKTPSPYSYS
+619 SKTTSPYPYS
-629 SPLVQSSPLNLCKSK
+629 SPIIQSSPLDLCKYK
-644 QHASEKLVEPAFTAS
+644 QHTSEKIMEPAFTAS
-659 KLLQNLAQCGLQSV
+659 KLLQNLAQCGLQNV
-673 SPSPPLQACR
+673 SPSPPLQSCR
-683 PPSKR
+683 PRSKR
-688 QSPEPDLDRS
+688 QSPEPELDRA
-698 QTLLDRVAVPIKR
+698 QTLLDRVTVPIKR

-721 ATFSPFT
+721 ATFSPFS
-728 GPERSPP
+728 GQDRSPP
-735 APTQIENLLE
+735 ASTQIENLLE
-745 RRTVLQLLLGS
+745 RRTVLQLLLGTS
-756 ASHKEKSTERRS
+756 SHKEKSTGRRS
-768 TEVATG
+768 TELAMG

-783 FLCDSSNGPSLN
+783 LLCDSSNGPSLN
-795 AMVKTEPRDEG
+795 VMVKTEPRDEG
-806 LLSDGSDDAGR
+806 LFSDSSDDAGR
-817 HCRSGR
+817 HWRLGH
-823 ESQSPIVE
+823 ESQSPVIE

-903 DTVSECL
+903 NTVSERL
-910 VSGTPEAHNSRR
+910 VSGTPEVHNSRR

-935 PASKVPTRD
+935 PVSKAPMRD

-962 ELSPPRGIPSPLLP
+962 ETSQPQGIPSPFLP
-976 QANCKANESFSQP
+976 QANCKANENFSQS
-989 SYNHELVNFPWFPQT
+989 SYNHELVNFSWLPQT
-1004 LNSGPGR
+1004 LNSGPGH

-1017 SPVNGIQGSAW
+1017 SPGNSIPASSW
-1028 DKASSPRPSPKSVK
+1028 DKDSSPRPSPSPKSVK
-1042 KETQSSQRW
+1042 KETESSPRW
-1051 TLSGEDKCESSSD
+1051 KIPGEDKCESSPD

-1075 YYMLQRRNSQLRK
+1075 YYMLQRRNSQIRK
-1088 EVEDHAQRTHCG
+1088 EVENHAQGMPCG
-1100 VTVKVEPCANNR
+1100 VTVKVEPCADDR
-1112 YYDARLS
+1112 YHDARLS
-1119 TISPVQIQRQGIEGE
+1119 MISPVQIQRQGNGGE
-1134 HLSGLLEKP
+1134 HLGGLLEKP